1 VTELANNSV
10 PLGQHA
16 IFSKLIRGGG
26 WAFFGK
32 MLTYPLGLVVTLILA
47 KLLTAAE
54 MGAYFLV
61 ISTVMLSSTL
71 VRAGLDV
78 TMCKVIAL
86 SLANN
91 RPRAVRKTIHIGVVA
106 LTITGLVAVLLFMNE
121 PGIWLFGR
129 LHGGEQLYDTL
140 GFVAVMVIAFAGV
153 GFSCEILR
161 GFSDLRSAALL
172 DQQLM
177 QRILLL
183 IALLVWF
190 FFEFTID
197 LHGVL
202 LMTTTAMILSASLG
216 ATMVARK
223 FSSLGDYGN
232 TIHTSDVLRQ
242 APPFLLLRIN
252 NWVLDGAAIWVLSL
266 SRPLEEA
273 ALYGAANIVALLLLA
288 PLQVVNSAVS
298 PTVVTLH
305 AHGQTGELT
314 TVLRAAAA
322 IAAAPAIFMGCALY
336 LYGEVALTLL
346 FTEEYKSAYLILIL
360 LTAGRVI
367 STFFGLPAI
376 LLSMT
381 NHQVAVFRVL
391 SVASALTLIGYLFA
405 ASSYGPVGVATVGA
419 TSVVLQGLLLSLIA
433 YRLLGVNTLPQFSIR
448 SWKLLLKRNSN
459 R

>member
-1 VTELANNSV
+1 
-10 PLGQHA
+10 
-16 IFSKLIRGGG
+16 
-26 WAFFGK
+26 

-54 MGAYFLV
+54 MGGYFLV

-86 SLANN
+86 SLAND
-91 RPRAVRKTIHIGVVA
+91 RPRAVRKTVLIGVVA
-106 LTITGLVAVLLFMNE
+106 LTLTGLVSALLFVNE
-121 PGIWLFGR
+121 PGIWLFGK
-129 LHGGEQLYDTL
+129 LHGGEQLYETL
-140 GFVAVMVIAFAGV
+140 SFVAVMVVAFACV

-161 GFSDLRSAALL
+161 GFNDLRSAAVL

-183 IALLVWF
+183 IGLLIWF
-190 FFEFTID
+190 SFGLTID

-202 LMTTTAMILSASLG
+202 LMTTTAMFLSASLG
-216 ATMVARK
+216 ATMVTRK
-223 FSSLGDYGN
+223 FSTLGDYGN
-232 TIHTSDVLRQ
+232 TIRTSDVLRQ

-252 NWVLDGAAIWVLSL
+252 NWVLDGAAIWILSL

-305 AHGQTGELT
+305 AHGQTRELT

-322 IAAAPAIFMGCALY
+322 IAAAPAIFMGCVLY
-336 LYGEVALTLL
+336 AYGEFALTLL
-346 FTEEYKSAYLILIL
+346 FTEEYKSAYQILIL
-360 LTAGRVI
+360 LTAGRVV

-391 SVASALTLIGYLFA
+391 GVASALTLIGYLFA
-405 ASSYGPVGVATVGA
+405 ASSYGAVGVATVGA

-433 YRLLGVNTLPQFSIR
+433 YRLLRVNTLPQFSIR
-448 SWKLLLKRNSN
+448 SWKLLLKQISN